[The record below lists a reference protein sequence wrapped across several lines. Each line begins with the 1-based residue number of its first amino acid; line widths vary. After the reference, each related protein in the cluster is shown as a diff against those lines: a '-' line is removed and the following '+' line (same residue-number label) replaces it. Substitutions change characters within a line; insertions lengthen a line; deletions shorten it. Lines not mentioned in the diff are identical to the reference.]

1 MLNSC
6 GALAVCV
13 ACIVKARSMARIRSS
28 TMFMAPGPCAEFAAL
43 APICVS
49 KCRTF
54 TSMMSMS
61 FRLSSR

>member
-1 MLNSC
+1 MNSC

-13 ACIVKARSMARIRSS
+13 ACIAKARSMARILSS
-28 TMFMAPGPCAEFAAL
+28 TMFVTPCPCAAFAAL